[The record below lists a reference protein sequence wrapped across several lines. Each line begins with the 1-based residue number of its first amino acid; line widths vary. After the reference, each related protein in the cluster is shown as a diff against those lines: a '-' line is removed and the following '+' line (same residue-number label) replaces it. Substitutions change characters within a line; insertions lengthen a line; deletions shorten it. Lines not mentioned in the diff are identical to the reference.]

1 MDEDEEEE
9 GSREIAAVAEET
21 HFGVYAFGGEKW
33 GFLGFFDTS
42 ASLNGDVD

>member
-21 HFGVYAFGGEKW
+21 HFGVYAFGGKNEAFW
-33 GFLGFFDTS
+33 DFSIHQLH
-42 ASLNGDVD
+42 